1 MSFWKL
7 VMMQFLYIVKFAPN
21 FNFIFSLF
29 PIFIN
34 CNAYQ
39 GAHFSVKTKKNWKM
53 YLQDGFRVGNAF
65 VSKSQEINL
74 KITVWQSDKSVTA
87 FSLNLG

>member
-1 MSFWKL
+1 MHYKHIILEACNDAISLHCQICSSFS
-7 VMMQFLYIVKFAPN
+7 
-21 FNFIFSLF
+21 FIFSLF

-39 GAHFSVKTKKNWKM
+39 GAHFSVKAKKNWKM

-65 VSKSQEINL
+65 VPKIQETNLKSQSGSQ
-74 KITVWQSDKSVTA
+74 TSQ
-87 FSLNLG
+87 